1 MEIFSINLLGLEGI
15 LKRVAFK
22 DAVLFREHNPEYI
35 FDYKLFGAALAFN
48 LFSEYGV
55 GKELEPLI
63 EQLFQKGKLKHSDN
77 IYYKEVFKL
86 SPELSTIVREDDAH
100 QQLKWTYNYSI
111 KNLNTVDKISRNR
124 LERLSSLFETEE
136 GFTNEFMKFYK
147 EDPEKNIILK
157 TLKDIERK
165 ILIFNM

>member
-35 FDYKLFGAALAFN
+35 FDYRLFGAALAFN

-63 EQLFQKGKLKHSDN
+63 EELFIKHKLKHSDN
-77 IYYKEVFKL
+77 IYYQEVFKL
-86 SPELSTIVREDDAH
+86 SPELSSIVREDTH

-111 KNLNTVDKISRNR
+111 ENLNTVDDISRNR
-124 LERLSSLFETEE
+124 LERLSSLFETGQ
-136 GFTNEFMKFYK
+136 GFTDEFIKYYS
-147 EDPEKNIILK
+147 ENPEKNIILK
-157 TLKDIERK
+157 TLKEIERR
-165 ILIFNM
+165 IVVCNM